1 MDKKGMFWGSNSN
14 NDGVKVFGMENWWGN
29 QWRRFAGLQMNEYQ
43 QLYKMTRSMADGSSA
58 TDYNQTG
65 SGYLQACLGPNTS
78 DYVSKMWFNK
88 DGFFDYSVAGSASN
102 KYYCDYW
109 YQASG
114 LRFASRGGNSSYPA
128 TYCGAF
134 CVALFSA
141 ASYTAWYIGASLSL
155 KPLS

>member
-1 MDKKGMFWGSNSN
+1 M
-14 NDGVKVFGMENWWGN
+14 ND
-29 QWRRFAGLQMNEYQ
+29 YQ

-65 SGYLQACLGPNTS
+65 DGYLQACLGPNTTN
-78 DYVSKMWFNK
+78 YVSKMWFNK

-109 YQASG
+109 NQASG
-114 LRFASRGGNSSYPA
+114 LRFAYRGGYSSSAA
-128 TYCGAF
+128 TFCGAF
-134 CVALFSA
+134 CVYLGGP
-141 ASYTAWYIGASLSL
+141 ASTAGWAFGASLSL